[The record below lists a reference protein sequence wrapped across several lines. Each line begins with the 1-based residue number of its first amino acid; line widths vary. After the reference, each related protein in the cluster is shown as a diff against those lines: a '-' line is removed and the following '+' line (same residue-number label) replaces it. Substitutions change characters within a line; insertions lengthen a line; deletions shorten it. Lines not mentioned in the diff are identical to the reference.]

1 MGSPFRINLAIIQ
14 PVGYVHSLGFLDQAR
29 YFRHQFRRLGA
40 EVTLSK
46 NRLREDSLN
55 FVFGAHLGFPA
66 EWQQRNPCVFVNL
79 EQLGAGGAKVT
90 PAYLDLLRHSS
101 VVDYDRANLSA
112 YASDP
117 ETVPII
123 SFGFAAYLDQQE
135 SIPLE
140 QRPID
145 LLFIGSMN
153 PRRQQF
159 IDRIEA
165 TGVKVSMFDKALY
178 GPERDDYV
186 KQSKAM
192 LNCHFYASNRFEQA
206 RAFHCLS
213 LGTPV
218 ISERTPTTYPSA
230 AFEDS
235 VIWLPDGQMEGYFA
249 KTFDQPGFFDQARRG
264 LAAFRCADAAHDPL
278 PSYAVLLDFAKLVF
292 GRLRDANRQ
301 TVWLPRSIHIGSGR
315 DYRPNWLNIDI
326 LERAQPDLLLDLA
339 KPLDF
344 PLERSTCMGGTVRL
358 EPASVDLIFA
368 NNVLEHV
375 PDLPSLMT
383 NALTLLREAGELHIE
398 VPHEKSL
405 TAWQDPTHL
414 RAMNEN
420 SWIYYTDWFWYLGWF
435 THRFEISDFA
445 WLDESANPCAQE
457 QAAFMSLVLR
467 KIATTAQE
475 RTGARVMQADFG
487 GLSEDDVA
495 PPTVQANSP

>member
-55 FVFGAHLGFPA
+55 FVFGAHLGFPT

-79 EQLGAGGAKVT
+79 EQLGAGGAQVT
-90 PAYLDLLRHSS
+90 PAYLELLRHSS
-101 VVDYDRANLSA
+101 VVDYDHANLSA

-117 ETVPII
+117 EAVPII
-123 SFGFAAYLDQQE
+123 SFGFAAYLDRQE
-135 SIPLE
+135 LIPLE

-153 PRRQQF
+153 SRRQQF

-235 VIWLPDGQMEGYFA
+235 VLWLPDGQMEGYFA
-249 KTFDQPGFFDQARRG
+249 KTFDQPGFFDQARTC
-264 LAAFRCADAAHDPL
+264 LTAFRCPDAAHDPEQVLHSL
-278 PSYAVLLDFAKLVF
+278 PSTPTY
-292 GRLRDANRQ
+292 
-301 TVWLPRSIHIGSGR
+301 
-315 DYRPNWLNIDI
+315 
-326 LERAQPDLLLDLA
+326 LEAFL
-339 KPLDF
+339 K
-344 PLERSTCMGGTVRL
+344 S
-358 EPASVDLIFA
+358 PA
-368 NNVLEHV
+368 
-375 PDLPSLMT
+375 
-383 NALTLLREAGELHIE
+383 RGEASWM
-398 VPHEKSL
+398 P
-405 TAWQDPTHL
+405 TA
-414 RAMNEN
+414 
-420 SWIYYTDWFWYLGWF
+420 
-435 THRFEISDFA
+435 
-445 WLDESANPCAQE
+445 
-457 QAAFMSLVLR
+457 
-467 KIATTAQE
+467 
-475 RTGARVMQADFG
+475 
-487 GLSEDDVA
+487 
-495 PPTVQANSP
+495 